1 MLLDQESANSNL
13 RTKSLALPL
22 FCKIKFYWHT
32 AMPIHVLIVY
42 GSFPHKMAE
51 LSSFHR
57 DPLAYKTKIIDSLA
71 LCSQNIPTPGL
82 DTPFQVCPTQ
92 DTPSVS

>member
-1 MLLDQESANSNL
+1 ML
-13 RTKSLALPL
+13 
-22 FCKIKFYWHT
+22 
-32 AMPIHVLIVY
+32 MPIHVLIVY

-51 LSSFHR
+51 LRSFHR

-82 DTPFQVCPTQ
+82 DTPSQVYPIQ
-92 DTPSVS
+92 DTASVS